1 MQKLLLDP
9 ALRNWVLLPI
19 MFVMILIGIL
29 RHNATILLQSS
40 PKKLS
45 KEEIREQRLLQRAYA
60 LRACSNSLLPES
72 IEARKCFLIE
82 SLKSGKYLKPVD
94 PNAPKAANPL
104 MDDKTLEGLMESMKG
119 NMLMVVPQTIIM
131 TWINEF
137 FSGFIL
143 LKLPFPL
150 TLRFK
155 SIFQSGVATQDL
167 DVQWVSSISWYFLNL
182 FGLKSVY
189 ALLLGE
195 NNAASNATNEMGMAG
210 FSSAAA
216 TAQLIQPGQDISK
229 MMLSEAENVQILKNE
244 SLLVDVEKR
253 LLAQFA

>member
-1 MQKLLLDP
+1 MQQLLLDP

-19 MFVMILIGIL
+19 MFIMILIGVL
-29 RHNATILLQSS
+29 RHNATILLQAS
-40 PKKLS
+40 PKRLT
-45 KEEIREQRLLQRAYA
+45 KEEIREQRLLQRAFAFRSNAFFLLPNSIENRKEFLVDA
-60 LRACSNSLLPES
+60 LR
-72 IEARKCFLIE
+72 
-82 SLKSGKYLKPVD
+82 SGKYLKPAD
-94 PNAPKAANPL
+94 PNAPKNLNPM
-104 MDDKTLEGLMESMKG
+104 MDDKTLETLMESMKG

-150 TLRFK
+150 TYQFK

-167 DVQWVSSISWYFLNL
+167 SIQWVSSISWYFLNL

-195 NNAASNATNEMGMAG
+195 NNMASNAESEMGMSG
-210 FSSAAA
+210 FSLSAA
-216 TAQLIQPGQDISK
+216 TSQTVQPGQDIAK
-229 MMLSEAENVQILKNE
+229 LMHSESENVQIVGKN
-244 SLLVDVEKR
+244 SLLEDVESRILK
-253 LLAQFA
+253 QFT